1 MDEILKEYKANEII
15 AEYVELMSVM
25 KRNETRKKELK
36 ALLDKAIVGSGG
48 HYSEAK
54 YNATY
59 KVIYRKG
66 SLDPDKLIASDLDPD
81 DYRGPTIEVKKLHVA
96 GNI

>member
-1 MDEILKEYKANEII
+1 MNNIPNEYNSDEII
-15 AEYVELMSVM
+15 AEYVDLMSVM

-48 HYSEAK
+48 HYNEAK

-81 DYRGPTIEVKKLHVA
+81 DYRGPTIEVKKLHIA